1 LIAAET
7 RNRVATPSGQ
17 RPAGIDK
24 EARLRVV
31 HALAAVALGTALV
44 AGATALAGSSASAV
58 RKQRIALDMVINRND
73 TGTFTLSPL
82 TPGPLEA
89 DKGTVAIPGA
99 GGGTTLRN
107 GMTVMSVGMGQEL
120 KGRHGTFGLPVQFD
134 QNEMQNGVYVSVGTW
149 KIVKGTG
156 AYSGVS
162 GSGRYVSVRMPN
174 GRQLVRQEGWIKG

>member
-1 LIAAET
+1 
-7 RNRVATPSGQ
+7 
-17 RPAGIDK
+17 
-24 EARLRVV
+24 V

-44 AGATALAGSSASAV
+44 AGGTALAGSDATAV
-58 RKQRIALDMVINRND
+58 RKQRIAIDIVMNKPVTNKPD

-89 DKGTVAIPGA
+89 DKGTVAIPGW

-107 GMTVMSVGMGQEL
+107 GMTVMSVGMGQDLE
-120 KGRHGTFGLPVQFD
+120 GRHGTFSLPVQLD
-134 QNEMQNGVYVSVGTW
+134 ENEMQNSVDVAVGAW

-174 GRQLVRQEGWIKG
+174 GRQFVRQEGWIRG